1 MLTAL
6 RTLDKESIEK
16 FWLIENHSEI
26 TFGNHNVVCWYIV
39 LSFSELVSTKDILQ
53 QIVRE

>member
-53 QIVRE
+53 PIVRE